1 MTSSKTLLADIEY
14 ETRAT
19 QAWTGRVALNPRVLS
34 AMAQVPRHR
43 FVPERHQTYA
53 YANGPLP
60 IGHGQTISQPF
71 IVALMTDLLDCGPDA
86 RVLEIGTGSGY
97 QSAVLSRVVKQVY
110 SVEIIPELAERAQR
124 CLTELGYDNIE
135 TRVGDGYD
143 GWTSEAPFDGIL
155 VTAAAPA
162 IPPALTQQLTVGASL
177 IIPVGPANGHQE
189 LIRVQKLP
197 DGELATNTVLS
208 VAFVPLTRRSVD
220 QV

>member
-43 FVPERHQTYA
+43 FVPERHHAYA